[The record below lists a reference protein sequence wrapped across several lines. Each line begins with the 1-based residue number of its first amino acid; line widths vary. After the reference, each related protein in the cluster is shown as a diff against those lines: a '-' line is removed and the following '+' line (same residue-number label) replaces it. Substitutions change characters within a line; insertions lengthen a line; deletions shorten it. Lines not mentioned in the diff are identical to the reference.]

1 MLQKDQSN
9 HRCSADRRSITLA
22 RMPLTAAIYVAFGS
36 MAFAGA
42 AIAQDPQGGDS
53 APSLETITVTA
64 QKRTENLQD
73 VPISMNVIG
82 AQQLDEMQVNDF
94 EDYAK
99 LLPSVSI
106 APIGPGAG
114 QVYMRGVASGGDG
127 NHSGPLPSV
136 GIYLDEQPI
145 TTIQG
150 ALDLHIYDIER
161 VEALSGPQGTLYG
174 ASSEAGTLRMIT
186 RKPDTAGFSAG
197 YGFEVNAVDGGGFG
211 HVAEGFVNVPVSEN
225 TAIRLVGWQKKD
237 AGYIDNVFGERT
249 YPTSGI
255 TENNADRVEDNYN
268 DVDTVGARLALK
280 IDLNDN
286 WTIAPTIMGQ
296 RQKANGNFS
305 YDTTVGEREIS
316 HAYPESSDDRWAQAA
331 LTVQGKIGNFDLT
344 YAFAHLKR
352 DVDVDQDYS
361 DYGFWYDTLLGY
373 GAYFYDDN
381 GDLVNPA
388 QYIHAID
395 GYKKTSHELR
405 IASPQEQ
412 RLRFVAGLFW
422 MDQSHDIEQRY
433 RIDNLASSL
442 SVRGWEDTIWLTQQ
456 ERVDHDE
463 AVFGELAFDFT
474 DKLTG
479 TVGLR
484 HFRAD
489 NALKG
494 FFGFASGYSSQSGQ
508 PPQNR
513 SGEASCIVQYGADPA
528 NWPSFNG
535 APCKVFDKSVQ
546 EKDTLGKANLSYKF
560 TPNRMM
566 YLTWSEGYRPG
577 GINRRGTLPPYI
589 TEFLTNYEIG
599 WKTSWLDNRLT
610 FNGAAFRQIWD
621 DFQFSALGQNG
632 LTEIRNAN
640 QARIQGL
647 EMDVNWAAT
656 YNLRLSAGVGFYD
669 AELTENY
676 CGEVDADG
684 SPVTD
689 CDVADLQA
697 PKGTR
702 LPVTADYKGNLTARY
717 TFDIADYE
725 AYWQSSVVHEGR
737 RTSDLRILERNILGD
752 LPSYSLVDF
761 ALGVRKNNWSV
772 DFYIKNLLDENA
784 QYSRTVQCPET
795 VCAAQVYSV
804 AGQPRTFGIKFSQN
818 F

>member
-1 MLQKDQSN
+1 MRSKDPPSN
-9 HRCSADRRSITLA
+9 RSTATHRPLRLA
-22 RMPLTAAIYVAFGS
+22 RVPLTAAIYVAFGS
-36 MAFAGA
+36 MAFVGTAV
-42 AIAQDPQGGDS
+42 AQDS
-53 APSLETITVTA
+53 SEEAPSLETVTVTA

-82 AQQLDEMQVNDF
+82 AQQLDELQVNDF

-99 LLPSVSI
+99 LLPSLSI
-106 APIGPGAG
+106 SPNGPGFG

-150 ALDLHIYDIER
+150 ALDLHVYDIER
-161 VEALSGPQGTLYG
+161 VEALAGPQGTLYG
-174 ASSEAGTLRMIT
+174 ASSEAGTLRLIT
-186 RKPDTAGFSAG
+186 RKPDTAGFAAG
-197 YGFEVNAVDGGGFG
+197 YGLEVNAVDGGGIG
-211 HVAEGFVNVPVSEN
+211 HVAEGFVNVPLGERA
-225 TAIRLVGWQKKD
+225 AIRLVGWQKKD

-255 TENNADRVEDNYN
+255 TQNNADRVEDNYN
-268 DVDTVGARLALK
+268 DVDTTGARLALK
-280 IDLNDN
+280 IDLNEN
-286 WTIAPTIMGQ
+286 WTITPTIMGQ
-296 RQKANGNFS
+296 RQKVNGNFA
-305 YDTTVGEREIS
+305 YDTTVGERQIS
-316 HAYPESSDDRWAQAA
+316 HAYPEFGEDRWAQAA

-352 DVDVDQDYS
+352 DVDTDTDYS

-388 QYIHAID
+388 QYIQGVD

-405 IASPQEQ
+405 IASPQDQ

-456 ERVDHDE
+456 ERKDHDE
-463 AVFGELAFDFT
+463 AIFGELSFDFT
-474 DKLTG
+474 DKLTATAG
-479 TVGLR
+479 FR

-489 NALKG
+489 NALQG
-494 FFGFASGYSSQSGQ
+494 FFGFANGYSSQSGQ
-508 PPQNR
+508 LPQNR
-513 SGEASCIVQYGADPA
+513 SGEAACIVQFGPDPA

-535 APCKVFDKSVQ
+535 APCKVFDKDVQ
-546 EKDTLGKANLSYKF
+546 EKDTLGKFNLSYKF
-560 TPNRMM
+560 APNKMA

-577 GINRRGTLPPYI
+577 GINRRGILPPYL
-589 TEFLTNYEIG
+589 TEFLTNYELG

-621 DFQFSALGQNG
+621 DFQFSVLGLNG

-656 YNLRLSAGVGFYD
+656 YNLKLSAGVGFYD
-669 AELTENY
+669 AELTEDY
-676 CGEVDADG
+676 FGG
-684 SPVTD
+684 PV
-689 CDVADLQA
+689 LQA

-702 LPVTADYKGNLTARY
+702 LPVTADYKGNLNARY
-717 TFDIADYE
+717 SFDIADYE
-725 AYWQSSVVHEGR
+725 AYAQGSWVYEGR
-737 RTSDLRILERNILGD
+737 RTSDLRVIERSILGD
-752 LPSYSLVDF
+752 LPAYSLFDV
-761 ALGVRKNNWSV
+761 AVGVRKNNWSV
-772 DFYIKNLLDENA
+772 DVYIKNLLDENA
-784 QYSRTVQCPET
+784 QYSRNVQCPEQ

-804 AGQPRTFGIKFSQN
+804 AGQPRTFGIKFSQE

>member
-1 MLQKDQSN
+1 MRCKDPPS
-9 HRCSADRRSITLA
+9 HRSVANRRSPNPV

-36 MAFAGA
+36 MAFAGVA
-42 AIAQDPQGGDS
+42 MAQDAQTGDS

-73 VPISMNVIG
+73 VPISMNVIS
-82 AQQLDEMQVNDF
+82 AQQLDELQVNDF

-106 APIGPGAG
+106 SPNGPGFG

-150 ALDLHIYDIER
+150 ALDLHVYDMER
-161 VEALSGPQGTLYG
+161 VEALAGPQGTLYG
-174 ASSEAGTLRMIT
+174 ASSESGTLRLIT
-186 RKPDTAGFSAG
+186 RKPDTAGFAAG
-197 YGFEVNAVDGGGFG
+197 YGVEINAVDGGGIG
-211 HVAEGFVNVPVSEN
+211 HVAEGFVNVPVSSN

-237 AGYIDNVFGERT
+237 AGYIDNVFGQRT
-249 YPTSGI
+249 FPTSGI
-255 TENNADRVEDNYN
+255 TQNNANRVEDNYN
-268 DVDTVGARLALK
+268 DVDTTGARLALK

-286 WTIAPTIMGQ
+286 WTISPTIMGQ
-296 RQKANGNFS
+296 HQKVNGNFA
-305 YDTTVGEREIS
+305 YDTTVGQGRIS
-316 HAYPESSDDRWAQAA
+316 HAYPESGEDRWAQAA

-352 DVDVDQDYS
+352 DVDTDSDYS

-373 GAYFYDDN
+373 GAYFYDDS
-381 GDLVNPA
+381 GALVNPA
-388 QYIHAID
+388 QYIQAKD

-405 IASPQEQ
+405 IASAQDQ

-422 MDQSHDIEQRY
+422 MDQSHDIQQRY
-433 RIDNLASSL
+433 RIDGLASSL
-442 SVRGWEDTIWLTQQ
+442 SVRGWEDTIWLTKQ
-456 ERVDHDE
+456 ERKDHDE
-463 AVFGELAFDFT
+463 AIFGELAFDFT

-479 TVGLR
+479 TVGFR

-494 FFGFASGYSSQSGQ
+494 FFGFANGYASQGSQ

-513 SGEASCIVQYGADPA
+513 YGEASCIVQYGTNPA

-535 APCKVFDKSVQ
+535 APCKVFDKDVQ

-560 TPNRMM
+560 TPDKMM

-577 GINRRGTLPPYI
+577 GINRRGTLPPYL

-621 DFQFSALGQNG
+621 DFQFSVLGLNG

-656 YNLRLSAGVGFYD
+656 YNLRLSGGLGIYD
-669 AELTENY
+669 AELTEDYYSGTN
-676 CGEVDADG
+676 
-684 SPVTD
+684 
-689 CDVADLQA
+689 LQA

-737 RTSDLRILERNILGD
+737 RTSDLRIVERNILGD
-752 LPSYSLVDF
+752 LPSYTLVDF

-772 DFYIKNLLDENA
+772 DLYVKNLFDENA
-784 QYSRTVQCPET
+784 QYGRNVQCPEQI
-795 VCAAQVYSV
+795 CAAQVYSV
-804 AGQPRTFGIKFSQN
+804 AGQPRTLGIKFSQN

>member
-1 MLQKDQSN
+1 MRQKHPKHPSN
-9 HRCSADRRSITLA
+9 HRCSAHRGSSAPA

-42 AIAQDPQGGDS
+42 AMAQDPQTGDS

-73 VPISMNVIG
+73 VPISLSVIG

-106 APIGPGAG
+106 SPNGPGFG

-150 ALDLHIYDIER
+150 ALDLHVYDMER
-161 VEALSGPQGTLYG
+161 VEALAGPQGTLYG
-174 ASSEAGTLRMIT
+174 ASSESGTLRLIT
-186 RKPDTAGFSAG
+186 RKPDTSGFSAG

-211 HVAEGFVNVPVSEN
+211 HVAEGFVNVPISSN

-237 AGYIDNVFGERT
+237 AGWIDNVFGERT

-255 TENNADRVEDNYN
+255 TQNNADRVEDNYN
-268 DVDTVGARLALK
+268 DVDTAGARLALK

-286 WTIAPTIMGQ
+286 WTITPTIMGQ
-296 RQKANGNFS
+296 SQKANGSFG
-305 YDTTVGEREIS
+305 YDTTVGQGRIS
-316 HAYPESSDDRWAQAA
+316 HAYAESSDDRWAQAA

-352 DVDVDQDYS
+352 DVDSETDYS
-361 DYGFWYDTLLGY
+361 DYGFWYDTLFGY

-388 QYIHAID
+388 QYIQAKD

-405 IASPQEQ
+405 IASPQDQ

-422 MDQSHDIEQRY
+422 MDQSHDIQQRY
-433 RIDNLASSL
+433 RIDGLASSL
-442 SVRGWEDTIWLTQQ
+442 SVRGWEDTIWLTKQ
-456 ERVDHDE
+456 ERKDHDE

-474 DKLTG
+474 DKLTA
-479 TVGLR
+479 TVGFR

-494 FFGFASGYSSQSGQ
+494 FFGFANGYSSQGSQ
-508 PPQNR
+508 LPENR
-513 SGEASCIVQYGADPA
+513 YGEASCIVQYGADPA

-535 APCKVFDKSVQ
+535 APCQVFDKDVQ

-560 TPNRMM
+560 SPDKMM
-566 YLTWSEGYRPG
+566 YFTWSEGYRPG

-599 WKTSWLDNRLT
+599 WKTSWLDHRLT

-621 DFQFSALGQNG
+621 DFQFSVLGQNG

-656 YNLRLSAGVGFYD
+656 YNLKLSGGFGIYD
-669 AELTENY
+669 AELTEDY
-676 CGEVDADG
+676 YSG
-684 SPVTD
+684 P
-689 CDVADLQA
+689 DLQA
-697 PKGTR
+697 PSGTR

-717 TFDIADYE
+717 TFNIADYE

-737 RTSDLRILERNILGD
+737 RTSDLRIVERNILGD
-752 LPSYSLVDF
+752 LPAYTLADF
-761 ALGVRKNNWSV
+761 AVGVRKNNWSV
-772 DFYIKNLLDENA
+772 DFYIKNLFDENA
-784 QYSRTVQCPET
+784 QYGRNVQCPET

-804 AGQPRTFGIKFSQN
+804 AGQPRTFGIKFSQE

>member
-1 MLQKDQSN
+1 MRQK
-9 HRCSADRRSITLA
+9 HRVGTRNTAVGRTSGLA

-42 AIAQDPQGGDS
+42 AIAQEAEDGT
-53 APSLETITVTA
+53 PSLETITVTS
-64 QKRTENLQD
+64 QKRTENAQD
-73 VPISMNVIG
+73 VPISLNVIG
-82 AQQLDEMQVNDF
+82 AQQLDELQVNDF
-94 EDYAK
+94 EDFAK

-106 APIGPGAG
+106 TPNGPGFG

-150 ALDLHIYDIER
+150 ALDLHVYDIER

-174 ASSEAGTLRMIT
+174 ASSEAGTLRLIT

-197 YGFEVNAVDGGGFG
+197 YGLEVNAVDGGGIG
-211 HVAEGFVNVPVSEN
+211 HVAEGFVNIPVSDN

-237 AGYIDNVFGERT
+237 AGWIDNVYGERT

-255 TENNADRVEDNYN
+255 TQNNADRVEDNYN
-268 DVDTVGARLALK
+268 DVDTTGARLALK
-280 IDLNDN
+280 IDLNEN
-286 WTIAPTIMGQ
+286 WTITPTIMGQ
-296 RQKANGNFS
+296 RQKVNGNFA
-305 YDTTVGEREIS
+305 YDDTIGKGKIS

-331 LTVQGKIGNFDLT
+331 LTVQGKVGNFDLT

-352 DVDVDQDYS
+352 DVDTETDYS

-388 QYIHAID
+388 QYIQGVD

-405 IASPQEQ
+405 IASSQEN

-456 ERVDHDE
+456 ERRDHDE
-463 AVFGELAFDFT
+463 AIFGELAFDFT

-479 TVGLR
+479 TVGFR

-489 NALKG
+489 NSLAG
-494 FFGFASGYSSQSGQ
+494 FFGFANGYASQSSQL
-508 PPQNR
+508 PQNR
-513 SGEASCIVQYGADPA
+513 SGEASCIVQFGPNPA

-535 APCKVFDKSVQ
+535 APCKVFDKDVQ

-560 TPNRMM
+560 APNKMM

-577 GINRRGTLPPYI
+577 GINRRGTLPPYL
-589 TEFLTNYEIG
+589 TEFLTNYELG

-610 FNGAAFRQIWD
+610 FNGAVFRQIWD
-621 DFQFSALGQNG
+621 DFQFPVLGQNG

-656 YNLRLSAGVGFYD
+656 YNLKLSGGVGFYD
-669 AELTENY
+669 AELAEDYFNGPT
-676 CGEVDADG
+676 
-684 SPVTD
+684 
-689 CDVADLQA
+689 LQA
-697 PKGTR
+697 PAGTR

-717 TFDIADYE
+717 TFDIGSLE

-752 LPSYSLVDF
+752 LPAYTLADF
-761 ALGVRKNNWSV
+761 ALGVRKNNWAV
-772 DFYIKNLLDENA
+772 DFYIKNLFDENA
-784 QYSRTVQCPET
+784 QYSRNVQCPET

-804 AGQPRTFGIKFSQN
+804 GAQPRTFGIKFSQE

>member
-1 MLQKDQSN
+1 MRCKDPPSHRSAAN
-9 HRCSADRRSITLA
+9 HRSPSPV

-42 AIAQDPQGGDS
+42 AMAQDAQTADS

-73 VPISMNVIG
+73 VPISMNVIS
-82 AQQLDEMQVNDF
+82 AQQLDELQVNDF

-106 APIGPGAG
+106 SPNGPGFG

-150 ALDLHIYDIER
+150 ALDLHVYDMER
-161 VEALSGPQGTLYG
+161 VEALAGPQGTLYG
-174 ASSEAGTLRMIT
+174 ASSESGTLRLIT
-186 RKPDTAGFSAG
+186 RKPDTAGFAAG
-197 YGFEVNAVDGGGFG
+197 YGVEVNAVDGGGIG
-211 HVAEGFVNVPVSEN
+211 HVAEGFVNVPVSSN

-237 AGYIDNVFGERT
+237 AGYIDNVFGQRT
-249 YPTSGI
+249 FPTSGI
-255 TENNADRVEDNYN
+255 TQNNANRVEDNYN
-268 DVDTVGARLALK
+268 DVDTTGARLALK

-286 WTIAPTIMGQ
+286 WTISPTIMGQ
-296 RQKANGNFS
+296 HQKVNGNFA
-305 YDTTVGEREIS
+305 YDTTVGQGRIS
-316 HAYPESSDDRWAQAA
+316 HAYPESGEDRWAQAA

-352 DVDVDQDYS
+352 DVDTDSDYS

-373 GAYFYDDN
+373 GAYFYDDS
-381 GDLVNPA
+381 GALVNPA
-388 QYIHAID
+388 QYIQAKD

-405 IASPQEQ
+405 IASAQDQ

-422 MDQSHDIEQRY
+422 MDQSHDIQQRY
-433 RIDNLASSL
+433 RIDGLASVL
-442 SVRGWEDTIWLTQQ
+442 SVRGWEDTIWLTKQ
-456 ERVDHDE
+456 ERKDHDE
-463 AVFGELAFDFT
+463 AIFGELAFDFT

-479 TVGLR
+479 TVGFR

-494 FFGFASGYSSQSGQ
+494 FFGFANGYASQGSQ

-513 SGEASCIVQYGADPA
+513 YGEASCIVQYGTNPA

-535 APCKVFDKSVQ
+535 APCKVFDKDVQ

-560 TPNRMM
+560 TPDKMM

-577 GINRRGTLPPYI
+577 GINRRGTLPPYL

-621 DFQFSALGQNG
+621 DFQFSVLGLNG

-656 YNLRLSAGVGFYD
+656 YNLRLSGGLGIYD
-669 AELTENY
+669 AELTEDYYSGTN
-676 CGEVDADG
+676 
-684 SPVTD
+684 
-689 CDVADLQA
+689 LQA

-737 RTSDLRILERNILGD
+737 RTSDLRIVERNILGD
-752 LPSYSLVDF
+752 LPSYTLVDF

-772 DFYIKNLLDENA
+772 DLYVKNLFDENA
-784 QYSRTVQCPET
+784 QYGRNVQCPEQI
-795 VCAAQVYSV
+795 CAAQVYSV
-804 AGQPRTFGIKFSQN
+804 AGQPRTLGIKFSQN

>member
-1 MLQKDQSN
+1 MRPKHPSKQRSSAT
-9 HRCSADRRSITLA
+9 HRTARLS

-36 MAFAGA
+36 MAFATA
-42 AIAQDPQGGDS
+42 AIAQDSEQD

-73 VPISMNVIG
+73 VPISLSVIG
-82 AQQLDEMQVNDF
+82 AQQLDEMQINDF

-106 APIGPGAG
+106 TPNGPGFG

-150 ALDLHIYDIER
+150 ALDLHVYDLER
-161 VEALSGPQGTLYG
+161 VEALAGPQGTLYG
-174 ASSEAGTLRMIT
+174 ASSEAGTLRLIT
-186 RKPDTAGFSAG
+186 RKPDAGGFSAG
-197 YGFEVNAVDGGGFG
+197 YGLEVNAVADGGWG
-211 HVAEGFVNVPVSEN
+211 HVAEGFVNVPISDN
-225 TAIRLVGWQKKD
+225 AAIRLVGWQKHA

-249 YPTSGI
+249 FPTSGI
-255 TENNADRVEDNYN
+255 TQNNADRVEDDYN

-280 IDLNDN
+280 VDLNDN
-286 WTIAPTIMGQ
+286 WTISPTIMGQ
-296 RQKANGNFS
+296 RQKVNGNFA
-305 YDTTVGEREIS
+305 YDTTVGERQIS
-316 HAYPESSDDRWAQAA
+316 HAYPEFGEDRWSQAA

-352 DVDVDQDYS
+352 DVDTESDYS

-381 GDLVNPA
+381 GDLINPA
-388 QYIHAID
+388 QYIQAKD

-405 IASPQEQ
+405 IASPQDQ

-433 RIDNLASSL
+433 RVDGLASLL

-456 ERVDHDE
+456 ERKDHDE
-463 AVFGELAFDFT
+463 AVFGELYFDFT
-474 DKLTG
+474 DKLTA
-479 TVGLR
+479 TVGFR
-484 HFRAD
+484 HFRAE

-494 FFGFASGYSSQSGQ
+494 YFGFANGYSSQGSQ

-513 SGEASCIVQYGADPA
+513 SGEAACIVQFGPDPA

-535 APCKVFDKSVQ
+535 APCTVFDKEIK
-546 EKDTLGKANLSYKF
+546 EKDTLGKFNLAYKF

-566 YLTWSEGYRPG
+566 YFTWSEGYRPG
-577 GINRRGTLPPYI
+577 GINRRGILPPYI
-589 TEFLTNYEIG
+589 TEFLTNYEVG
-599 WKTSWLDNRLT
+599 WKTSWLDNRLV
-610 FNGAAFRQIWD
+610 FNGAVFHQVWD
-621 DFQFSALGQNG
+621 DFQFPILGQNG

-640 QARIQGL
+640 QASIDGL

-669 AELTENY
+669 AKLTENY
-676 CGEVDADG
+676 CGEVDANG
-684 SPVTD
+684 NPISN
-689 CDVADLQA
+689 CAA
-697 PKGTR
+697 PPGPDGTR
-702 LPVTADYKGNLTARY
+702 LPVTADVKANVTARY
-717 TFDIADYE
+717 TFDIGEYE
-725 AYWQSSVVHEGR
+725 AFWQGSLVHESR
-737 RTSDLRILERNILGD
+737 RSSDIRTIENQILGD
-752 LPSYSLVDF
+752 LPAYQLFDF
-761 ALGVRKNNWSV
+761 SAGVRRSNWSV
-772 DFYIKNLLDENA
+772 DVYVKNLFDENA
-784 QYSRTVQCPET
+784 QYSRGVQCPEQ

-804 AGQPRTFGIKFSQN
+804 AAQPRTIGIKFSQE

>member
-1 MLQKDQSN
+1 MRQK
-9 HRCSADRRSITLA
+9 HRVGTRNTAIRRTSVLA

-36 MAFAGA
+36 MAFVGA
-42 AIAQDPQGGDS
+42 AAAQQAAAQEAEDTT
-53 APSLETITVTA
+53 PSLETITVTS
-64 QKRTENLQD
+64 QKRTENAQD
-73 VPISMNVIG
+73 VPISLNVIG
-82 AQQLDEMQVNDF
+82 AQQLDELQVNDF
-94 EDYAK
+94 EDFAK

-106 APIGPGAG
+106 TPSGPGFG

-150 ALDLHIYDIER
+150 ALDLHVYDIER
-161 VEALSGPQGTLYG
+161 IEALSGPQGTLYG
-174 ASSEAGTLRMIT
+174 ASSESGTLRIIT
-186 RKPDTAGFSAG
+186 RKPDTAGFAAG
-197 YGFEVNAVDGGGFG
+197 YGLEVNAVDGGGMG
-211 HVAEGFVNVPVSEN
+211 HVAEGFVNIPISDN

-237 AGYIDNVFGERT
+237 AGWIDNVYGERT

-255 TENNADRVEDNYN
+255 TQNNADRVEDNYN

-286 WTIAPTIMGQ
+286 WTITPTIMGQ
-296 RQKANGNFS
+296 RQRVNGSFG
-305 YDTTVGEREIS
+305 YDNTIGEDKIS
-316 HAYPESSDDRWAQAA
+316 HAYPEFGEDRWAQAA

-352 DVDVDQDYS
+352 DVDTDTDYS

-373 GAYFYDDN
+373 GQYFVDDN
-381 GDLVNPA
+381 GAFINPA
-388 QYIHAID
+388 QYIQAQD

-405 IASPQEQ
+405 IASSQEN

-456 ERVDHDE
+456 ERRDHDE
-463 AVFGELAFDFT
+463 AIFGELAFDFT

-479 TVGLR
+479 TVGFR

-489 NALKG
+489 NALQG
-494 FFGFASGYSSQSGQ
+494 FFGFANGYSSQGSQ
-508 PPQNR
+508 LPQNR
-513 SGEASCIVQYGADPA
+513 YGEAACIVQFGPNPA

-535 APCKVFDKSVQ
+535 APCKVFDKDVQ

-560 TPNRMM
+560 APNKMM

-577 GINRRGTLPPYI
+577 GINRRGTLPPYL

-621 DFQFSALGQNG
+621 DFQFSVLGLNG

-669 AELTENY
+669 GELTEDY
-676 CGEVDADG
+676 FSG
-684 SPVTD
+684 P
-689 CDVADLQA
+689 DLQA

-737 RTSDLRILERNILGD
+737 RTSDLRITERNILGD

-761 ALGVRKNNWSV
+761 AIGARKNNWSV
-772 DFYIKNLLDENA
+772 DFYVKNLLDENA
-784 QYSRTVQCPET
+784 QYGRNVQCPET

-804 AGQPRTFGIKFSQN
+804 AAQPRTFGIKFSQE